1 VVEVNSLE
9 NRSSREATV
18 RPRNLRIY
26 ATLTLFLNEGFV
38 KFIRQ
43 TAYKYVPYRQ
53 MNGNRAGAFLMSV
66 NTAKIPIYWVLK
78 LELCKKRNFRI

>member
-43 TAYKYVPYRQ
+43 TAYKYVPYRL

-66 NTAKIPIYWVLK
+66 NTGKIPVYRVLK
-78 LELCKKRNFRI
+78 TDCVKNMNFRI